1 MKAGI
6 FPSISGSV
14 RFSGRARHT
23 LTPHRARFYLC
34 LLIGILS
41 AVFLTGCA
49 NNRALFGKWEGDRD
63 WKKLPVSNELAARAF
78 AAVNLELKPNGNFI
92 LIDGGIPFTGS
103 WVRTGDTVR
112 LDIETYFNKSVGSQP
127 EEVRN
132 LMEFSLRTDGTSL
145 WYKSKSDTS
154 EIILKKSENQKS

>member
-1 MKAGI
+1 
-6 FPSISGSV
+6 
-14 RFSGRARHT
+14 
-23 LTPHRARFYLC
+23 
-34 LLIGILS
+34 
-41 AVFLTGCA
+41 
-49 NNRALFGKWEGDRD
+49 LFGKWEGDRD

-103 WVRTGDTVR
+103 WVRTGDTIR

-145 WYKSKSDTS
+145 WYRSKSDS
-154 EIILKKSENQKS
+154 KSLKFKKVKLVFKFIESLDLKRCNVSSKILVTKPYGSKQTAPNSA

>member
-1 MKAGI
+1 
-6 FPSISGSV
+6 
-14 RFSGRARHT
+14 
-23 LTPHRARFYLC
+23 
-34 LLIGILS
+34 
-41 AVFLTGCA
+41 
-49 NNRALFGKWEGDRD
+49 LFGKWEGDRD

-78 AAVNLELKPNGNFI
+78 AAVNLELKSNGNFT

-103 WVRTGDTVR
+103 WVRTGDTIQ